1 MQILLLENIAKIG
14 RKGEIV
20 SVAEGYGRNFILKK
34 KLGIIPTAQDIAKYK
49 SNQAKQESTA
59 QERLSNLQDLQ
70 ARLENY
76 ELTLQVKANTEG
88 HLFGAIK
95 EIDILEP
102 LNREFSQLLD
112 KSMIKITSPI
122 KELGK
127 YIVEIQLTSNIKTKI
142 TLYVK
147 AEK

>member
-34 KLGIIPTAQDIAKYK
+34 KLGIIPNAQDIAKYK

>member
-59 QERLSNLQDLQ
+59 QDRLSNLQDLQ

-76 ELTLQVKANTEG
+76 ELTLQAKANTEG

-112 KSMIKITSPI
+112 KSMIQITSPI

>member
-59 QERLSNLQDLQ
+59 QEILLNLQNLQ
-70 ARLENY
+70 SRLDNY
-76 ELTLQVKANTEG
+76 ELTIIAKANREG
-88 HLFGAIK
+88 YLFGAIK

-102 LNREFSQLLD
+102 LNKEFSQLLD

-122 KELGK
+122 KKLGK
-127 YIVEIQLTSNIKTKI
+127 YTIDIQLTSTIKIKI
-142 TLYVK
+142 ILYVK

>member
-1 MQILLLENIAKIG
+1 MQILLTSNVDKVG

-20 SVAEGYGRNFILKK
+20 TVAEGYGRNFILKK

-49 SNQAKQESTA
+49 ANQSKRQKVS
-59 QERLSNLQDLQ
+59 QERLSSLQNLQIK
-70 ARLENY
+70 LENY
-76 ELTLQVKANTEG
+76 ELILQVKANEEG

-102 LNREFSQLLD
+102 LNREFGQLLD

-122 KELGK
+122 KELGQ
-127 YIVEIQLTSNIKTKI
+127 YIIDIQLTSTIKTKLI
-142 TLYVK
+142 LYVK
-147 AEK
+147 SEK

>member
-76 ELTLQVKANTEG
+76 ELTLQAKANTEG

-112 KSMIKITSPI
+112 KSMIQITSPI

>member
-34 KLGIIPTAQDIAKYK
+34 KLGIIPTAQDISKYK

-112 KSMIKITSPI
+112 KSMIQITSPI

>member
-49 SNQAKQESTA
+49 SNQIKKETTA
-59 QERLSNLQDLQ
+59 QEKLSNLQNLQ
-70 ARLENY
+70 AKLENY
-76 ELTLQVKANTEG
+76 ELVLQVKANAEG

-95 EIDILEP
+95 EADILEP
-102 LNREFSQLLD
+102 LNREFAQLLD
-112 KSMIKITSPI
+112 KSMIKIPSPI
-122 KELGK
+122 KELGQ
-127 YIVEIQLTSNIKTKI
+127 YTISIQLTSNITTKI
-142 TLYVK
+142 ILYVK
-147 AEK
+147 AEN

>member
-49 SNQAKQESTA
+49 SNQIKKETTA
-59 QERLSNLQDLQ
+59 QEKLSNLQDLQ
-70 ARLENY
+70 AKLENY
-76 ELTLQVKANTEG
+76 ELVLQVKANTEG

-95 EIDILEP
+95 DTDILEP
-102 LNREFSQLLD
+102 LNREFGQLLD
-112 KSMIKITSPI
+112 KSMIKIPSPI
-122 KELGK
+122 KELGQ
-127 YIVEIQLTSNIKTKI
+127 YTISIQLTSNITTKI

-147 AEK
+147 AEN

>member
-49 SNQAKQESTA
+49 SNQIKKETTA
-59 QERLSNLQDLQ
+59 QEKLLNLQDLQ
-70 ARLENY
+70 TKLENY
-76 ELTLQVKANTEG
+76 ELVLQVKANTEG

-112 KSMIKITSPI
+112 KSMIKIASPI
-122 KELGK
+122 KELGE

>member
-49 SNQAKQESTA
+49 SNQIKKETTA
-59 QERLSNLQDLQ
+59 QEKLSNLQNLQ
-70 ARLENY
+70 AKLENY
-76 ELTLQVKANTEG
+76 ELVLQVKANAEG

-95 EIDILEP
+95 EADILEP
-102 LNREFSQLLD
+102 LNREFAQLLD
-112 KSMIKITSPI
+112 KSMIKIPSPI
-122 KELGK
+122 KELGQ
-127 YIVEIQLTSNIKTKI
+127 YTISIQLTSNITTKI

-147 AEK
+147 AEN

>member
-20 SVAEGYGRNFILKK
+20 SVAEGYGRNFIIKK

-59 QERLSNLQDLQ
+59 QERLLNLQDLQ

-88 HLFGAIK
+88 YLFGAIK

-102 LNREFSQLLD
+102 LNRKFSQLLD
-112 KSMIKITSPI
+112 KSMIQIASPI

-127 YIVEIQLTSNIKTKI
+127 YTIEIQLTSNIKTKI

>member
-1 MQILLLENIAKIG
+1 MQILLTSNVDKVG

-49 SNQAKQESTA
+49 SIQFSQQKTS
-59 QERLSNLQDLQ
+59 QERLFSLQNLQTK
-70 ARLENY
+70 LENY
-76 ELTLQVKANTEG
+76 ELILQVKANEEG

-95 EIDILEP
+95 ETDIIEP
-102 LNREFSQLLD
+102 LNIKFGQLLD

-122 KELGK
+122 KELGQ
-127 YIVEIQLTSNIKTKI
+127 YTIDIQLTSTIKTKI
-142 TLYVK
+142 ILYVK
-147 AEK
+147 SEK

>member
-49 SNQAKQESTA
+49 SNQIKKETTA
-59 QERLSNLQDLQ
+59 QEKLLNLQDLQ
-70 ARLENY
+70 AKLENY
-76 ELTLQVKANTEG
+76 ELVLQVKANAEG

-95 EIDILEP
+95 DTDILEP
-102 LNREFSQLLD
+102 LNREFGQLLN
-112 KSMIKITSPI
+112 KSMIKIPNPI
-122 KELGK
+122 KELGQ
-127 YIVEIQLTSNIKTKI
+127 YTISIQLTPNITTKI

-147 AEK
+147 AEN

>member
-95 EIDILEP
+95 EIDIVEP

-112 KSMIKITSPI
+112 KSMIQITSPI
-122 KELGK
+122 KELGQ
-127 YIVEIQLTSNIKTKI
+127 YNIEIQLTPNIKTKI
-142 TLYVK
+142 ILYVK

>member
-112 KSMIKITSPI
+112 KSMIQITSPI